1 MNKSLIDDRII
12 FPNYFSQGK
21 FLSMVKQKRQITLKK
36 FAEELGIS
44 VRTLTDWMN
53 GSYRMVYSVAI
64 YLSKSSNINL
74 PRGIKK
80 IRWKDHVSMA
90 GKIGASINLNKNG
103 SIGGS
108 KEFRIKRWRE
118 WWESKGRFKKQSI
131 LISRAVKFPR
141 HSVNLAEFVGIMLGD
156 GGITKYCI
164 NITLHRNEKKYAVF
178 VSDLINRLFG
188 VYPKIYLLKSSRA
201 LNITVYRKKIVEFL
215 EKKGLVYGNKVKS
228 QVTIPLWINKRKKFK
243 IACIRGLV
251 DTDGCFF
258 VHSYKVNNK
267 IYQYIKIDF
276 TNRSKILLHE
286 LYKILINLGFNVRIC
301 KSGDSIRIESQK
313 CVEKYLREIG
323 TNNIRNI
330 EKLRKWRVAL
340 NGKAAVC

>member
-1 MNKSLIDDRII
+1 MSVKKVKKLVNLLYHRGVNKSLIDDRII

-118 WWESKGRFKKQSI
+118 WESKGRFKKQSI
-131 LISRAVKFPR
+131 YFQGRLNFQDIVLIWLS
-141 HSVNLAEFVGIMLGD
+141 
-156 GGITKYCI
+156 
-164 NITLHRNEKKYAVF
+164 
-178 VSDLINRLFG
+178 
-188 VYPKIYLLKSSRA
+188 LLV
-201 LNITVYRKKIVEFL
+201 LCL
-215 EKKGLVYGNKVKS
+215 EMEG
-228 QVTIPLWINKRKKFK
+228 
-243 IACIRGLV
+243 
-251 DTDGCFF
+251 
-258 VHSYKVNNK
+258 
-267 IYQYIKIDF
+267 
-276 TNRSKILLHE
+276 
-286 LYKILINLGFNVRIC
+286 
-301 KSGDSIRIESQK
+301 
-313 CVEKYLREIG
+313 
-323 TNNIRNI
+323 
-330 EKLRKWRVAL
+330 
-340 NGKAAVC
+340 